1 MIVLKLNHSNNL
13 TILYIILTLN
23 HVSKLIICRSICYHH
38 DSIFVKCAVS
48 ENIWKY
54 NLLRTNEDSCL
65 QTKIRHSWNNYF
77 RVRDLYH
84 YTYLHSNCWKVQ
96 SKHCI
101 AFVIFF
107 STYSQLLFSWVECS
121 RNSFIHNLLNRSSI
135 HLQLV
140 NFSSSNS
147 ST

>member
-1 MIVLKLNHSNNL
+1 MIDLKLNHSNNL
-13 TILYIILTLN
+13 TILYIILTHN

-38 DSIFVKCAVS
+38 DSIFVKCEVS

-84 YTYLHSNCWKVQ
+84 YTYIQIVEKYNQ
-96 SKHCI
+96 SI